1 LQLNSCVNNIG
12 GGTWDMKVKDLMSTN
27 VLTISKDTSVEE
39 IAGILAENNISGV
52 PVVDEENRVIGIVT
66 QKDLLYKDIKP
77 RFPAVV
83 EILGGMIFLSGVK
96 EYNTELKKLVATKA
110 EELMTKKVIT
120 ISPDSSV
127 EKAAAIMVD
136 KNINRIPV
144 VDEGNHLLGI
154 ISRADIIRSMAK

>member
-1 LQLNSCVNNIG
+1 
-12 GGTWDMKVKDLMSTN
+12 MKVKDLMSTN

>member
-1 LQLNSCVNNIG
+1 
-12 GGTWDMKVKDLMSTN
+12 MKVKDLISTN